1 MRIAYLMNSY
11 PMTSTTF
18 IRREIHA
25 LEELGVEVE
34 RFAVR
39 AWSEQLV
46 DPRDIEERN
55 KTSYLLTGNAIGLLS
70 CLAKELVANPWGLA
84 KAVAASFKLWRAAG
98 RDFVRH
104 VAYLLEAISLRQ
116 RLSAASLKH
125 VHVHFATNATTVAML
140 CGVLGGS
147 TYSFTV
153 HGPDELVEPYRLS
166 YDLKMRNAAFV
177 AAISNFCRVQLAR
190 FGGMHQWNKIKI
202 VPCALDLDEFERDS
216 NAVIQNNTFVCIG
229 RLCHQKAQTLLPD
242 AIEPLVD
249 EFPDLK
255 IILVGDGETR
265 EEIEDKIAN
274 KSLAKH
280 FELVGWRSNEEV
292 RSILRGARAMVLPS
306 FAEGLPVSIMEAFAL
321 GKPVISTYIAGIP
334 ELVDGSC
341 GWIVPAG
348 DIEALTAALKDCLM
362 TSESELVKMG
372 EKGRSRIEARHD
384 IRRSAT
390 ILRDCFHAHAEPMR
404 EAEQR

>member
-1 MRIAYLMNSY
+1 MKIAYLMNSY

-25 LEELGVEVE
+25 LEELGVEVK

-39 AWSEQLV
+39 SWSEQLV
-46 DPRDIEERN
+46 DPRDIDERD
-55 KTSYLLTGNAIGLLS
+55 KTTYLLTGNTVRLLWS
-70 CLAKELVANPWGLA
+70 FAKELMTNPWGLA
-84 KAVAASFKLWRAAG
+84 KAITAAFKLWRAAG
-98 RDFVRH
+98 RDFIKH

-116 RLSAASLKH
+116 RLDAAGLRH

-140 CGVLGGS
+140 CRMLGGS

-166 YDLKMRNAAFV
+166 YDLKIDNAAFV

-190 FGGMHQWNKIKI
+190 FGGAHHWDKIEI
-202 VPCALDLDEFERDS
+202 VPCALDLDEFERAP
-216 NAVIQNNTFVCIG
+216 NAVSESNTFVCIG
-229 RLCHQKAQTLLPD
+229 RLCHQKAQTLIPD
-242 AIEPLVD
+242 AIEPLVAG
-249 EFPDLK
+249 FPDLK
-255 IILVGDGETR
+255 VILVGDGETR
-265 EEIEDKIAN
+265 GEIEDKIA
-274 KSLAKH
+274 KKGLGAH
-280 FELVGWRSNEEV
+280 FDLVGWRSNEEV
-292 RSILRGARAMVLPS
+292 RSILRGARAMLLPS

-348 DIEALTAALKDCLM
+348 DIEALTAALKDCLV
-362 TSESELVKMG
+362 TSESELRKMG
-372 EKGRSRIEARHD
+372 EIGRSRVEARHD

-390 ILRDCFHAHAEPMR
+390 ILRDCFQAHAEPR
-404 EAEQR
+404 R

>member
-1 MRIAYLMNSY
+1 MKIAYLMNSY

-25 LEELGVEVE
+25 LEELGVDVK

-39 AWSEQLV
+39 SWSEQLV
-46 DPRDIEERN
+46 DPRDIDERD
-55 KTSYLLTGNAIGLLS
+55 KTTYLLTGNAIRLLWS
-70 CLAKELVANPWGLA
+70 FAKELMTNPWGLA
-84 KAVAASFKLWRAAG
+84 KAVAAAFKLWRAAG
-98 RDFVRH
+98 RDFIKH

-116 RLSAASLKH
+116 RLDAAGLRH

-140 CGVLGGS
+140 CRVLGGS

-166 YDLKMRNAAFV
+166 YDLKIDNAAFV

-190 FGGMHQWNKIKI
+190 FGGAHHWNKIEI
-202 VPCALDLDEFERDS
+202 VPCALDLDEFERAPS
-216 NAVIQNNTFVCIG
+216 AVSESNTFVCIG
-229 RLCHQKAQTLLPD
+229 RLCHQKAQTLIPD
-242 AIEPLVD
+242 AIEPLVAD
-249 EFPDLK
+249 FPDLK
-255 IILVGDGETR
+255 VILVGDGETR
-265 EEIEDKIAN
+265 GEIEDKIA
-274 KSLAKH
+274 KKGLGGH

-292 RSILRGARAMVLPS
+292 RSILGGARAMLLPS

-348 DIEALTAALKDCLM
+348 DIEALTAALRDCLV
-362 TSESELVKMG
+362 TSESELRKMG
-372 EKGRSRIEARHD
+372 EIGRSRVEARHD

-390 ILRDCFHAHAEPMR
+390 ILRDCFQAHAEPR
-404 EAEQR
+404 R